1 VIRQRQ
7 TVLVV
12 DDDPRI
18 RSLVAAELQAAGY
31 RVVGAADGT
40 AGFLAFLKHRPAL
53 VVTDLAMPGRDGF
66 DLVRE
71 IRERD
76 ATPIL
81 VLSVRAADGD
91 KIRALDLGADD
102 YVVKPFSVPELLARV
117 RAQLRRSP
125 QRPAGTL
132 RFPDLIIDLDRRR
145 VVQGQRE
152 LHLTPT
158 ELGLLELLAT
168 HAGRPV
174 TLVHIIRAVWRSA
187 PATTPDTVRVH
198 VRSLRKKLEP
208 DPANPR
214 YIVTEPWVG
223 YRFLA
228 EPLSGSGDDD
238 L

>member
-1 VIRQRQ
+1 MTSPRPV
-7 TVLVV
+7 VLVV
-12 DDDPRI
+12 DDDARI

-31 RVVGAADGT
+31 GVVAAADGT
-40 AGFLAFLKHRPAL
+40 SGFLAFLKHRPAL

-81 VLSVRAADGD
+81 VLSVRPSDGD

-102 YVVKPFSVPELLARV
+102 YMVKPFSVPELLARV
-117 RAQLRRSP
+117 RAQLRRAP
-125 QRPAGTL
+125 PRPAGCL
-132 RFPDLIIDLDRRR
+132 RFPDLVIDLDRRR

-158 ELGLLELLAT
+158 ELGLLELLAGQ
-168 HAGRPV
+168 AGRPV
-174 TLVHIIRAVWRSA
+174 TLAHIIRAVWRSA
-187 PATTPDTVRVH
+187 PGTTPDTVRVH

-228 EPLSGSGDDD
+228 EPIGGGHDD

>member
-1 VIRQRQ
+1 VTGKRQL
-7 TVLVV
+7 VLVV

-18 RSLVAAELQAAGY
+18 RSLVAAELQAVGY
-31 RVVGAADGT
+31 GVVAAADGT
-40 AGFLAFLKHRPAL
+40 AGFLAFLKHRPQL

-76 ATPIL
+76 ATPIV
-81 VLSVRAADGD
+81 VLSVRTADGD

-117 RAQLRRSP
+117 RAQLRRAP
-125 QRPAGTL
+125 QRSAGCL
-132 RFPDLIIDLDRRR
+132 RFPDLLVDLDRRR

-174 TLVHIIRAVWRSA
+174 TLAHIIRAVWRSA
-187 PATTPDTVRVH
+187 PGTTPDTVRVH

-228 EPLSGSGDDD
+228 EPVASVVDDD